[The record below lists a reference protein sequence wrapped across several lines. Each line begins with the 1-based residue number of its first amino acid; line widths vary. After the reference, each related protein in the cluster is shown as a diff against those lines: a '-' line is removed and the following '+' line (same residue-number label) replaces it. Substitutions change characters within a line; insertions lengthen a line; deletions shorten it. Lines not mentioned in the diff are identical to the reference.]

1 MFLFV
6 NKCFC
11 VCNGEIIKRNGK
23 NEEKLTM
30 YSFILNIHVLT
41 ISFIA
46 LHSLES
52 NGSCNF
58 SYRIK
63 KYCRKLD
70 D

>member
-1 MFLFV
+1 M
-6 NKCFC
+6 
-11 VCNGEIIKRNGK
+11 EK
-23 NEEKLTM
+23 NEEKLTI
-30 YSFILNIHVLT
+30 YTFIFNIHVLT

-63 KYCRKLD
+63 KIVGNWTINFVEWR
-70 D
+70 